1 MLSRHHLLRSSQ
13 IVPRLRDEVFAFFA
27 EAENLEAIT
36 PSSLRFE
43 IATPS
48 PITMQEGT
56 LIDYRLR
63 LFGVPFSWKTR
74 ITRWEPGVS
83 FVDEQISGPYAV
95 WVHTHT
101 FSDVDGGTLV
111 EDEVAYRLPLY
122 PIGEIA
128 LPLVKRQLDYI
139 FAFRREAIERMLG

>member
-1 MLSRHHLLRSSQ
+1 MLSRDHILRSRQ
-13 IVPRLRDEVFAFFA
+13 LVPRPRDEVFSFFA

-128 LPLVKRQLDYI
+128 LPLVKRQLDSI